1 MLSLKATVRTQF
13 GKKLK
18 KLREEGLFPGVLYG
32 RKTETIP
39 ISLDYKDFDS
49 VYKEA
54 GESAL
59 ISIEVNDKENVVLI
73 RDVVVHPLTDRLVH
87 SDFYQVPMD
96 EKITITIPVS
106 FENEA
111 PAVKNEGAV
120 LIRNVYELDVSA
132 LPKNLPR
139 EITADLSAL
148 EHVDDSILVKD
159 ISLLEGVS
167 IDAEDDLVIA
177 SVSAPQ
183 EEEIIEE
190 EAPEEVAPGE
200 IKTEAEEKREKEE
213 EEAEEKP
220 EEDKEQ

>member
-32 RKTETIP
+32 RKTENIP
-39 ISLDYKDFDS
+39 ISLKYKDFDS
-49 VYKEA
+49 VYKEV

-73 RDVVVHPLTDRLVH
+73 RDVVVHPLTDKLVH

-96 EKITITIPVS
+96 EKITITIQIS

-120 LIRNVYELDVSA
+120 LIRNIYELDVSA
-132 LPKNLPR
+132 LPKSLPG

-148 EHVDDSILVKD
+148 EHIDDSILVKD
-159 ISLLEGVS
+159 ISLPEGVS
-167 IDAEDDLVIA
+167 IEAEDDLVIA
-177 SVSAPQ
+177 SVSAPK

-190 EAPEEVAPGE
+190 ESTEEIAPEE

-213 EEAEEKP
+213 AEEEEKP
-220 EEDKEQ
+220 EEEKEQ